1 MSCALCCWLRA
12 RCFRR
17 CSGHAWRCARRA
29 LASWA
34 WAATRWSTPSVRPN
48 PAQAP
53 SGLPQRKEQEG
64 TVVSPCMDEF
74 LFGHMHR
81 PDLGNGAS
89 PLACRPF
96 APLSPWPSPSAP
108 TSPWFS
114 CAPRHLPSL
123 PAETDKWKKISY
135 VFMPFCGI
143 YAVFVGVKHMSH
155 GHHDHEHV
163 RRAPH
168 PHICQARP
176 SRSLLAPPPSTN
188 WRPHRMKVRHTDRA
202 RRHVSPR
209 LADVTLPL
217 LHPSR

>member
-1 MSCALCCWLRA
+1 MFSAMQRTRMALRPTGA
-12 RCFRR
+12 RFMGMG
-17 CSGHAWRCARRA
+17 GHSMEHAIGTSKPRPGTI
-29 LASWA
+29 
-34 WAATRWSTPSVRPN
+34 WAAA
-48 PAQAP
+48 AQ
-53 SGLPQRKEQEG
+53 GQEG

-74 LFGHMHR
+74 LLGHMHR

-89 PLACRPF
+89 LLACRPF

-108 TSPWFS
+108 TSPWLS

-168 PHICQARP
+168 PHTRQARP
-176 SRSLLAPPPSTN
+176 SRSPP
-188 WRPHRMKVRHTDRA
+188 
-202 RRHVSPR
+202 
-209 LADVTLPL
+209 
-217 LHPSR
+217 LH